1 MNKKTI
7 NYFTRRF
14 KIMNEQDRLYD
25 AKVRWQE
32 TRVNQF
38 SYVNYLILTLSLATL
53 GFAVSLV
60 TENYLFR
67 TAMSTLFFWL
77 HLFSVFC
84 VLVSIG
90 SGIFCAYTRLK
101 DFRKTA
107 KITRL
112 KYERGNLTATPK
124 IKKLRCKTK
133 KLGKRSWC
141 FLQCQIWLFGI
152 GLVALIS
159 AITVWR
165 FDML

>member
-1 MNKKTI
+1 M
-7 NYFTRRF
+7 RF

-67 TAMSTLFFWL
+67 TAVSTLCFWL

-84 VLVSIG
+84 VLVPIFCFFISILLG
-90 SGIFCAYTRLK
+90 VCCAYTRLK

-107 KITRL
+107 KIADL
-112 KYERGNLTATPK
+112 KYKRGNLTATPE
-124 IKKLRCKTK
+124 IKTLQRETNEHGECSWKL
-133 KLGKRSWC
+133 
-141 FLQCQIWLFGI
+141 LQCQIRFFVIGI
-152 GLVALIS
+152 VVLMIVIV
-159 AITVWR
+159 IHR
-165 FDML
+165 FN